1 MSNLNYESMYNSLK
15 EEYEQ
20 CKEDNDEL
28 CKEYESTIQLLTESV
43 QKYEKDKKD
52 YQIKMAK
59 TENDVKIILQEKENL
74 IKKNK
79 DKLIDIQCLNEQNEK
94 LNKLIEKYKG
104 QKSIFDNKIVT
115 LENDVEHYQ
124 NKIREYEDFI
134 EELKSQLE
142 NALEE
147 NITLQTEFE
156 TYKLN
161 IGEQLMRKEEEIKD
175 IRNDINYKDKMIKKL
190 SQNQKEKLDI
200 KNLQQKLIKDKKFIQ
215 TKRRYSVLE
224 NSYNKIYIPN
234 NQNLDYNNSTKN
246 SNKINGYNNLKD
258 NLMNPGFA
266 TPKDGREADY
276 FKSKFLINTEKKIE
290 ERKKEMNGLNA
301 VITQQNEKSEK
312 KIDIKKFED
321 LEISNEFNYFY
332 IMNNNNNDERY
343 DNYIDRKEEFE
354 KELNNMILNIQKR
367 KKNLLNLKKQINE
380 KMAKLEFRKKY

>member
-301 VITQQNEKSEK
+301 VITQRNEKSEK

-321 LEISNEFNYFY
+321 LKISNEFNDFY
-332 IMNNNNNDERY
+332 IMKNNNNDERY

>member
-59 TENDVKIILQEKENL
+59 KENDVKIILQEKENL

-175 IRNDINYKDKMIKKL
+175 IRNDINYKDKLIKKL

-301 VITQQNEKSEK
+301 VITQRNEKSEK

-321 LEISNEFNYFY
+321 LKISNEFNDFY
-332 IMNNNNNDERY
+332 IMKNNNNDERY

>member
-234 NQNLDYNNSTKN
+234 NQNLDYNNITKN

-301 VITQQNEKSEK
+301 VITQRNEKSEK

-321 LEISNEFNYFY
+321 LKISNEFNDFY
-332 IMNNNNNDERY
+332 IMKNNNNDERY

-367 KKNLLNLKKQINE
+367 KKNLLNLKKQLNE

>member
-380 KMAKLEFRKKY
+380 KMEKLEFRKKY

>member
-234 NQNLDYNNSTKN
+234 NQNLDYNNSTKK

-301 VITQQNEKSEK
+301 VITQRNEKSEK

-321 LEISNEFNYFY
+321 LKISNEFNDFY
-332 IMNNNNNDERY
+332 IMKNNNNDERY